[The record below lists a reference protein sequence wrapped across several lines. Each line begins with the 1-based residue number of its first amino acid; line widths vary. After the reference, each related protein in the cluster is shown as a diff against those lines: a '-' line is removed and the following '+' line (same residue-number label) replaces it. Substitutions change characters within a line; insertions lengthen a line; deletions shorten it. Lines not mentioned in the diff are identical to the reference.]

1 MRVYREMHIKITYP
15 VSSLLLIHIHLSWCA
30 TCLCVKENR
39 EIRENEG
46 PGEKKEKDVSL
57 DFSVLV
63 PGGVTMC
70 TQQCT
75 SDGNSTWGCH
85 H

>member
-1 MRVYREMHIKITYP
+1 MSNYLSCLFTAADSYP
-15 VSSLLLIHIHLSWCA
+15 SLCCA

-39 EIRENEG
+39 ESGGNE
-46 PGEKKEKDVSL
+46 EEEEEEAKDGSL

>member
-1 MRVYREMHIKITYP
+1 MQKNVSLKGKVEVTWNDPLAVVKRTRRE
-15 VSSLLLIHIHLSWCA
+15 
-30 TCLCVKENR
+30 
-39 EIRENEG
+39 G
-46 PGEKKEKDVSL
+46 GESL

-75 SDGNSTWGCH
+75 SDGNSTWWCH